1 MHKTPT
7 TMVTLAAIGLLC
19 LGGAAPNTASTSTYP
34 MSQNGPPTYE
44 GFTEP
49 VKQIEVSASQ
59 SGRVAS
65 VLARRGDIVAKGD
78 MLMLLDTQVLEASR
92 RVAQSKANASARQQA
107 LKIEH
112 DIKQDRYE
120 KLFKL
125 QQDGAGSPEEVKR
138 AEADANIAKLNWEA
152 AKEDTEL
159 KELELAE
166 IEARI
171 EQRRARSPIDGVVTD
186 VIKETGEYVS
196 LSEPHVATVVQLENL
211 RVTFFVSTEVA
222 ARLSVQQ
229 KVNLTL
235 PGNDSGPFG
244 QIEHIGAVT
253 EADSGRVRVDVLI
266 ANPDRQYRSGV
277 RCLLTLP

>member
-7 TMVTLAAIGLLC
+7 TMVTLAAVGLLC
-19 LGGAAPNTASTSTYP
+19 LSGAGPNRPSTSAYP
-34 MSQNGPPTYE
+34 TSQKGPRTYE

-49 VKQIEVSASQ
+49 VRQIEVSASE
-59 SGRVAS
+59 SGRLAKMH
-65 VLARRGDIVAKGD
+65 ARRGDTVAEGD

-92 RVAQSKANASARQQA
+92 RVAKSKANASARQQA

-112 DIKQDRYE
+112 DIKQDRYK

-138 AEADANIAKLNWEA
+138 AEADASIANLNWEA

-171 EQRRARSPIDGVVTD
+171 EQRRIRSPINGVVTD
-186 VIKETGEYVS
+186 IIKESGEYVS
-196 LSEPHVATVVQLENL
+196 LSEPHVATVVQLDTL
-211 RVTFFVSTEVA
+211 RRHLLYTDRSRGQVVSPTA
-222 ARLSVQQ
+222 S
-229 KVNLTL
+229 K
-235 PGNDSGPFG
+235 
-244 QIEHIGAVT
+244 
-253 EADSGRVRVDVLI
+253 
-266 ANPDRQYRSGV
+266 PDATRERF
-277 RCLLTLP
+277 